1 MTRRT
6 SKSSQY
12 LFHLQIKY
20 MSYKAFCF
28 EFNCENIVKNINHA
42 WILGGVRKP
51 LQNSNWLSPHS
62 NSKVT
67 KNWSRVPYP
76 SIAYKTIP
84 SPLLRKKSRF
94 ANVMRELIQ
103 DLTWTRIVLIFSYD
117 INVNYILLQNQ
128 DVYTTFSKKKW
139 KNVKN
144 LNEYIYIKF
153 LEKIVCMNII
163 TTGT

>member
-1 MTRRT
+1 MAILAL
-6 SKSSQY
+6 KSIKTDLENAGVILEEKRHCWISSNDKKDFKV
-12 LFHLQIKY
+12 LSVSNSFANKIHVLQSI
-20 MSYKAFCF
+20 CF

-84 SPLLRKKSRF
+84 SPPFEKK
-94 ANVMRELIQ
+94 IQ
-103 DLTWTRIVLIFSYD
+103 ICECYKRINTRS
-117 INVNYILLQNQ
+117 NSN
-128 DVYTTFSKKKW
+128 
-139 KNVKN
+139 KNCPHFFIWHK
-144 LNEYIYIKF
+144 Y
-153 LEKIVCMNII
+153 
-163 TTGT
+163 